1 MTYDPSNLESDPTS
15 AASLHKPWAILE
27 AALADI
33 PEPQHHELTRIEH
46 AALASRVSML
56 ALQPDQ
62 SHPQRF
68 AYPIDVRDTLQRA
81 ALIHATLAAASTHC
95 FPGDPN
101 YETNQTR
108 RMDRPTS
115 RPPQNGDE
123 VNLPTS

>member
-1 MTYDPSNLESDPTS
+1 MTHDPSNLESDPTS
-15 AASLHKPWAILE
+15 AASRRRPWESLE

-56 ALQPDQ
+56 ALQPDLN
-62 SHPQRF
+62 HPRRF

-108 RMDRPTS
+108 GMDHPTS
-115 RPPQNGDE
+115 RPPQNDDE